1 MQTSPSPPPTPSH
14 HTNAYKISQLCRE
27 ISSLS
32 LDVSITLKPVQVIDF
47 KALFR
52 EVTERIFTYWSLSK
66 VEKTR
71 KGPFF
76 TDLYG

>member
-1 MQTSPSPPPTPSH
+1 MQTSIPPPTPPR
-14 HTNAYKISQLCRE
+14 HTNGCKISQLCRE

-32 LDVSITLKPVQVIDF
+32 LDLAITLKPVQVIDF

-52 EVTERIFTYWSLSK
+52 EVTERILAYWSLSK